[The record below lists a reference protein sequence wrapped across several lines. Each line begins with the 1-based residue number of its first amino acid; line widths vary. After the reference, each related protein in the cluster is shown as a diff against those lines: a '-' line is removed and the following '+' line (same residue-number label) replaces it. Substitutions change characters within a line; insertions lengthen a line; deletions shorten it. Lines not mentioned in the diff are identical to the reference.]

1 MPRSDYRADAIVVLG
16 TSINPDGSLP
26 LHARQRVE
34 RAARVHAQG
43 VAPRIIFSG
52 HCGLIVAS
60 EPQCSEASAMA
71 AHARALGVPDE
82 AILLEEESRDT
93 IGNAY
98 FVGRRYL
105 EPNDWRAI
113 RVVTSDFHVPRTAWV
128 FEKILGSHYDVSFSP
143 ATTELDAT
151 VIAARARAE
160 GDITTFLM
168 EWIGPVDPGD
178 RQQVERLI
186 WEEHPAYAATPRVEA
201 LQIRERIEEI
211 ARVHRLV
218 ETHGLGLERGR
229 QEREGEL

>member
-1 MPRSDYRADAIVVLG
+1 
-16 TSINPDGSLP
+16 
-26 LHARQRVE
+26 
-34 RAARVHAQG
+34 
-43 VAPRIIFSG
+43 
-52 HCGLIVAS
+52 
-60 EPQCSEASAMA
+60 MA
-71 AHARALGVPDE
+71 AHARALGVPEE

-98 FVGRRYL
+98 FVARRYL

-113 RVVTSDFHVPRTAWV
+113 RIVTSDFHVPRTAWV
-128 FEKILGSHYDVSFSP
+128 FEKILGPDYDVSFSP

-168 EWIGPVDPGD
+168 EWIGPVEPGD
-178 RQQVERLI
+178 REQVERLI

-201 LQIRERIEEI
+201 QQIRDRIEEI

-218 ETHGLGLERGR
+218 ETHGLRIERGR